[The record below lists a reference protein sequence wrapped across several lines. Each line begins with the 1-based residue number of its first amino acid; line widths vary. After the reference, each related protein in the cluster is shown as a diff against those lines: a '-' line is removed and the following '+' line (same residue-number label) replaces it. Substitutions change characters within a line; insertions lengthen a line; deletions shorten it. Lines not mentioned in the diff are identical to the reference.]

1 MTKVIKLTEDELN
14 DIILKVINEQTMGP
28 ESAKKYLDD
37 MNGKVR
43 RGECMPNQME
53 TRQIQLICK
62 DGTKYWIK
70 QTS

>member
-1 MTKVIKLTEDELN
+1 
-14 DIILKVINEQTMGP
+14 MGP